1 MGLIILNKLLWLLL
15 YLSIL
20 NIGKEIGKFLWNI
33 FGKEVPSPL
42 NMSSRNVL
50 LLGLS
55 ISYILLAI
63 FNGISV

>member
-20 NIGKEIGKFLWNI
+20 NIGKEIGKFLWNV

-42 NMSSRNVL
+42 NMPSRNVL